1 MSSIVRS
8 RRPHPILVGTAL
20 LVLAGCGTTVPLR
33 SAQQEAPGGGLTQS
47 QAGSPAAGS
56 TGVLDGAAG
65 SPGPAVVGGTS
76 GGPTTSAGT
85 ARRPSSP
92 GAIGSAALPAGG
104 SPDPGTTGGIAPTG
118 RGWDRTHVYI
128 GVTTQKDAQ
137 AAFANAGA
145 AGIDPG
151 DQEGQAKAVVAEL
164 NRRGGLFGRQIQ
176 IVFKDES
183 TVSTAQDP
191 NTTGAATCT
200 YFTQDHPVV
209 ALLNPVTL
217 MDVPSFRSCM
227 AKAHVPLFS
236 ASVAAVDDEV
246 GRALAPYFYQSTAPS
261 WNALAPTLMTQL
273 KAAGY
278 FSGWNA
284 RTSTVTSAKP
294 KVGVLVASDDVGIR
308 IGKLLTKSLADAG
321 YPGAVVYQYAQGN
334 TDLSAAV
341 LQFSGNGVTH
351 VIAADSTLVAFQLSA
366 SSQGYRPRYAV
377 TTYNAPQG
385 FLQNVA
391 PKDQQ
396 VGDVGV
402 GWAPAF
408 DVDDQHDPGST
419 GPGDVDCRAMLKK
432 GGQTFTGKRL
442 ALSLAFA
449 FCDGFRLID
458 QGAVAGGGLS
468 GEQVFQGIQRI
479 GPSFSTA
486 FSFASGLGPDR
497 LFVPGAVRPLAWS
510 TSCSCFSY
518 TSRTSTRF

>member
-1 MSSIVRS
+1 MRLDRS
-8 RRPHPILVGTAL
+8 RPLVLGTAL
-20 LVLAGCGTTVPLR
+20 LVLAGCGSTVQVR
-33 SAQQEAPGGGLTQS
+33 STA
-47 QAGSPAAGS
+47 
-56 TGVLDGAAG
+56 TGVLGDGLSQAQPGAAAPGSAGAVAGTTGTAASTGAVASAPTAAGATAAGAAG
-65 SPGPAVVGGTS
+65 AQGGGGATAGPGV
-76 GGPTTSAGT
+76 PTQGL
-85 ARRPSSP
+85 
-92 GAIGSAALPAGG
+92 GAQAA
-104 SPDPGTTGGIAPTG
+104 TGGIPPTG

-145 AGIDPG
+145 SGIDPG
-151 DQEGQAKAVVAEL
+151 DQEGDANAVVAEL
-164 NRRGGLFGRQIQ
+164 NRRGGLFGRRIQ
-176 IVFKDES
+176 VVFKDES

-191 NTTGAATCT
+191 NTAGSAACT

-217 MDVPSFRSCM
+217 MDVPSFRACM
-227 AKAHVPLFS
+227 AKAHVPLLS
-236 ASVAAVDDEV
+236 ASVAAVDDQV

-273 KAAGY
+273 KAEGY
-278 FSGWNA
+278 FSGWDV
-284 RTSTVTSAKP
+284 RTSRVTSAKP
-294 KVGVLVASDDVGIR
+294 RVGVLVSSDDVGIR
-308 IGKLLTKSLADAG
+308 IGQLLTKTLADAG

-377 TTYNAPQG
+377 TTYNAPLG
-385 FLQNVA
+385 FLQDVA

-419 GPGDVDCRAMLKK
+419 GPGEVECLAMLKK

-442 ALSLAFA
+442 ALTLALA
-449 FCDGFRLID
+449 FCDGFRLLD

-468 GEQVFQGIQRI
+468 GQQLFAGIQKVAPR
-479 GPSFSTA
+479 FSTA
-486 FSFASGLGPDR
+486 FSFATGL
-497 LFVPGAVRPLAWS
+497 
-510 TSCSCFSY
+510 
-518 TSRTSTRF
+518 